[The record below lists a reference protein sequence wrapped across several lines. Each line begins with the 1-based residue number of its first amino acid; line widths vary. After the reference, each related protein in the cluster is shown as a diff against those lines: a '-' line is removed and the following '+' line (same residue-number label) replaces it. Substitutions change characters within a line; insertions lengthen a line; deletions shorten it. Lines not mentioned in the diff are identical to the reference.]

1 VGAVTA
7 FLCISISTAVMLIDV
22 VPCVVPLL
30 IEDKRCL
37 LPSRV
42 WLLMD

>member
-1 VGAVTA
+1 
-7 FLCISISTAVMLIDV
+7 MLIDV
-22 VPCVVPLL
+22 APCVVPLL

-37 LPSRV
+37 LPSRG